1 MTEKELNQ
9 KIVDSLLIIP
19 GELREAEILLGN
31 ARLKFSEMKTL
42 LSDAE
47 FEAELSAVI
56 DGKNAEERK
65 RQLKQ
70 AITESP
76 AVQLVQN
83 ELMAQEADIIA
94 LEANVKAEA
103 RTFRANLAL
112 AELQA
117 ARLNLMARYE
127 KQ

>member
-83 ELMAQEADIIA
+83 ELMAKEADIIA

>member
-1 MTEKELNQ
+1 MTEKEFNQ
-9 KIVDSLLIIP
+9 KIMDNLLIIP
-19 GELREAEILLGN
+19 AELREAEILLGQAN
-31 ARLKFSEMKTL
+31 QKYNELKAR

-56 DGKNAEERK
+56 DGKNAEMRK
-65 RQLKQ
+65 RQLRQ

-76 AVQLVQN
+76 TVQLVKN
-83 ELMAQEADIIA
+83 EMMAQEVDIIT
-94 LEANVKAEA
+94 LEASVKAEA
-103 RTFRANLAL
+103 RAFRANLAL